1 MAHTLDDYFQ
11 AKALYDMAKDHLDRV
26 IEEIATDMVQ
36 RSVKSELCER
46 DDGSKHTVTVVQRET
61 LKVDEVTLLSVLGK
75 RQFAKISDQKLNTKK
90 LEAAVRDGVISAELV
105 SDNSV
110 VSRSNPYLRVTDYSG
125 ED

>member
-11 AKALYDMAKDHLDRV
+11 AKALYDMAKAHLDGV
-26 IEEIATDMVQ
+26 VDEITKDMIQ
-36 RSVKSELCER
+36 RTVKSELCER
-46 DDGSKHTVTVVQRET
+46 DDGSMYTVTVVQRET
-61 LKVDEVTLLSVLGK
+61 LKVDEVTLLQTLGK
-75 RQFAKISDQKLNTKK
+75 RQFAKVSDLKLNTKK

-110 VSRSNPYLRVTDYSG
+110 VSRSSPYLRVTDYSG